1 MFEHPDDVMK
11 QEKSGFPSSGP
22 LQAIMDIESA
32 HVLQLPHFV
41 PEDQPDSLPRINQET
56 LIDVMDGK
64 YSHMFDESVII
75 DCRFEYE
82 YEGGHITNA
91 INFNDKDHLANKL
104 FHEPSASSSRTLLVF
119 HCEYSAHRAPI
130 M

>member
-11 QEKSGFPSSGP
+11 QEKSTFVSSGP
-22 LQAIMDIESA
+22 LQSIMDTETA

-41 PEDQPDSLPRINQET
+41 PEDQPDTLPRIHQDT
-56 LIDVMDGK
+56 LLDVMDGK
-64 YSHMFDESVII
+64 YAQQFDQSVII

-82 YEGGHITNA
+82 YEGGHIETA
-91 INFNDKDHLANKL
+91 VNFNDKDRLANQL
-104 FHEPSASSSRTLLVF
+104 FEVPLSKTLLIL